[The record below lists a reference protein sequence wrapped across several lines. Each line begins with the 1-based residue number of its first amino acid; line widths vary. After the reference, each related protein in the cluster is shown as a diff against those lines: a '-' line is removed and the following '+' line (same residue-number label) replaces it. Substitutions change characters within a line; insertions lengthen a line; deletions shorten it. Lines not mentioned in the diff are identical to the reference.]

1 MKVKATL
8 DEICD
13 NITKYRET
21 DVDPENVKRFV
32 QMILRAR
39 RIFVYGAG
47 RSGLVGKCFAQRLM
61 HLGLQTYALGE
72 TITPSMARKDLLVC
86 ISGSGGTTSTVSIEK
101 GAKRLGAKV
110 IAVTA
115 HPESPLARM
124 SDLVFFVRG
133 KTKVGEHPSL
143 APFTS
148 LFDITTLAVLDSLC
162 AEIMSRLGATERTI
176 LRAHATVE

>member
-1 MKVKATL
+1 MKVQATL

-13 NITKYRET
+13 NIRNYRET
-21 DVDPENVKRFV
+21 DVDPERVKKFV
-32 QMILRAR
+32 QMILGAR
-39 RIFVYGAG
+39 RVFVYGAG

-61 HLGLQTYALGE
+61 HLGLQAYALGE
-72 TITPSMARKDLLVC
+72 TITPSMARKDVLIC
-86 ISGSGGTTSTVSIEK
+86 ISGSGGTTSTLAIERS
-101 GAKRLGAKV
+101 AKRLGAKT
-110 IAVTA
+110 IAVTG

-124 SDLVFFVRG
+124 AGLVFFVRG

-162 AEIMSRLGATERTI
+162 AEIMDKLGATEQTI